1 MGILKNISS
10 FIKRKLPSYKT
21 DDVNETIDNFQ
32 VYEDR
37 SSYIA
42 DICEKIIE
50 GLKKQEELKVEY
62 EIVTFYLTD
71 MQRID
76 RIPTEQREGLN
87 KIANSIFQLTKE
99 RRDFQESTRKLSNR
113 QYRVLMENEER
124 MLDIIDNLKN
134 NEEYNNAIKKDM
146 EYLEGEKGSLF
157 YEKEILYNRLK
168 FTNWLAKVTC
178 IWVVII
184 LAVLLFL
191 GFVQNVKVESPIII
205 TTSIA
210 AIFLILILFSIYRN
224 RRKQYTI
231 SPKIKKAI
239 RLLNRAKINFV
250 NNKKSLDNI
259 CRKYMVRNS
268 KELEYIWSQYLQE
281 KEKELRYRKNTGQLN
296 SFVDELI
303 DILKKN
309 TIEDPDIWIHQASAL
324 VDDKEMVEVRHGLN
338 SRRQKIR
345 EELES
350 YEELVSSSVEKLKE
364 LVEKQPESRVEVSD
378 YLNKIGVNL

>member
-1 MGILKNISS
+1 MGIVKNISS
-10 FIKRKLPSYKT
+10 FIKRKLPFYKT
-21 DDVNETIDNFQ
+21 VDVNESIDDFQ

-42 DICEKIIE
+42 DVCEQIIE
-50 GLKKQEELKVEY
+50 GLKKQEELKIEY

-71 MQRID
+71 IQKID
-76 RIPTEQREGLN
+76 RIPTEQREELN
-87 KIANSIFQLTKE
+87 KIANSIYQLTKE

-113 QYRVLMENEER
+113 QYRAFMENEDR
-124 MLDIIDNLKN
+124 MPDIIDNLKK

-157 YEKEILYNRLK
+157 YEKEILENRLK
-168 FTNWLAKVTC
+168 FINWLAKVTC
-178 IWVVII
+178 VWLVII
-184 LAVLLFL
+184 LAVLILL
-191 GFVQNVKVESPIII
+191 GFVQSVKVENPIIV

-210 AIFLILILFSIYRN
+210 AILLILILFSIYRN

-239 RLLNRAKINFV
+239 RLLNRAKTNFV
-250 NNKKSLDNI
+250 NNKKSLDNT

-296 SFVDELI
+296 SFVNELM
-303 DILKKN
+303 DILQKN
-309 TIEDPDIWIHQASAL
+309 AIEDPDIWIHQASAL
-324 VDDKEMVEVRHGLN
+324 VDDKEMVEVRHSLN
-338 SRRQKIR
+338 TRRQKIR

-350 YEELVSSSVEKLKE
+350 YEELVSSSVKKLKD
-364 LVEKQPESRVEVSD
+364 LVEKFPESRGEVSD